1 MAPVLSSD
9 GSERSR
15 SGRQSAASSSSVRK
29 GDAGGDARSSSRGK
43 KEKAGFFF
51 INSFSYHVTYRPSK
65 KVRT

>member
-29 GDAGGDARSSSRGK
+29 GAAGGDARSSSRGK
-43 KEKAGFFF
+43 KEKAGFFSLF
-51 INSFSYHVTYRPSK
+51 VYVLHII
-65 KVRT
+65 